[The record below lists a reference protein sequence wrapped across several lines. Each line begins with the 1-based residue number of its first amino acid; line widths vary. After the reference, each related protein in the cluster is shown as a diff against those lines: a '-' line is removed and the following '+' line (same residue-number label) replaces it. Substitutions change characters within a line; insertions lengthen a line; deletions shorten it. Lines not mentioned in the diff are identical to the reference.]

1 MLLQLQE
8 RYRRYDEQAALVP
21 GAVQGA
27 EEGDW
32 QNGQFHPVDI
42 WKDAR
47 KKAAAFAA
55 AVSCLLKPD
64 VFRRHFHPIDFQGLQ
79 SGKER

>member
-47 KKAAAFAA
+47 KKAAA
-55 AVSCLLKPD
+55 
-64 VFRRHFHPIDFQGLQ
+64 INWN
-79 SGKER
+79 